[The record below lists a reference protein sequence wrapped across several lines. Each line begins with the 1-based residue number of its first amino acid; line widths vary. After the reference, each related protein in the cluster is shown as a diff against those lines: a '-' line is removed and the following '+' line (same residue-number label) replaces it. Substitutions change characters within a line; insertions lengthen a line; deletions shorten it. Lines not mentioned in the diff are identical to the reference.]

1 MTATLN
7 PTDRFAALFALEK
20 SRLPGSAVRWLA
32 SARDAAFA
40 AFETQGLPHARF
52 DGWRHTPARPLTETA
67 FEPAERPAARG
78 GFFGKALCPVTFHR
92 VVVHNGRVLPNGE
105 GSLYTGLPAGVTV
118 LGLADA
124 LRDDPESLKTAL
136 SRGFS
141 ADGLPFASL
150 AAALFTDG
158 VVVKVARH
166 VRLDKPLN
174 ILFVSDDS
182 KTARPQMA
190 HLRAL
195 VLLEDGAS
203 AEIVTESVGGGRA
216 PFWTNLLTQIVL
228 GEGASLKHY
237 RLQRENESGFQ
248 TAATLVEVG
257 RSARYESH
265 AFNFGGALVRHDLR
279 VRLAGE
285 GADCA
290 LNGMALVR
298 GDETVDHHTVVEHA
312 SVGGT
317 TRELYKAV
325 LDERGRFVFDGLV
338 DVRPGAQ
345 KTDASVYNRNMLLS
359 EDADV
364 HTNPEFKILADD
376 VSCKHGGAI
385 GQLSGESMFYLRSRG
400 IGEADARR
408 MLVYAFA
415 SEMIER
421 VGLEP
426 LKEALTAAL
435 HSRMPEAVE
444 EAAS

>member
-7 PTDRFAALFALEK
+7 PTDRFTALFGSEK
-20 SRLPGSAVRWLA
+20 ARLPGAGITWLDQSRA
-32 SARDAAFA
+32 QALA
-40 AFETQGLPHARF
+40 AFEAQGLPHARF
-52 DGWRHTPARPLTETA
+52 DGWRHTPARVLTETDFA
-67 FEPAERPAARG
+67 SAERPGARG
-78 GFFGKALCPVTFHR
+78 GYAGKALCPVTFHR
-92 VVVHNGRVLPNGE
+92 VVVQNGRVQPNGE
-105 GSLYTGLPAGVTV
+105 GSVYGELPKGVQV
-118 LGLADA
+118 LSLADA
-124 LRDDPESLKTAL
+124 LRDDPEALKAAL
-136 SRGFS
+136 TRGRS
-141 ADGLPFASL
+141 TDGLPFAAL
-150 AAALFTDG
+150 AAGLFTDG
-158 VVVKVARH
+158 VVVKIARH

-174 ILFVSDDS
+174 VLYVCDDS
-182 KTARPQMA
+182 AAGRPQMT

-203 AEIVTESVGGGRA
+203 GEIVTESVGGGRA
-216 PFWTNLLTQIVL
+216 PFWTNILTQIVL

-237 RLQRENESGFQ
+237 RLQRENASGLQ
-248 TAATLVEVG
+248 TAATFVEVG
-257 RSARYESH
+257 RAARYESH

-290 LNGMALVR
+290 LNGLALVR
-298 GDETVDHHTVVEHA
+298 GAEIVDHHTAVEHA
-312 SVGGT
+312 AVGGT

-345 KTDASVYNRNMLLS
+345 KTDASVYNKNLLLS

-385 GQLSGESMFYLRSRG
+385 GQLSAESMFYLRSRG
-400 IGEADARR
+400 IGESEARR
-408 MLVYAFA
+408 MLVYAFG

-435 HSRMPEAVE
+435 HARMPEAAE
-444 EAAS
+444 EAAR

>member
-7 PTDRFAALFALEK
+7 PTDRFTALFEREK
-20 SRLPGSAVRWLA
+20 SRLPGAGIAWLA
-32 SARDAAFA
+32 QARAEALA
-40 AFETQGLPHARF
+40 AFEAQGLPHTRF
-52 DGWRHTPARPLTETA
+52 EGWRHTPARVLTETD
-67 FEPAERPAARG
+67 FVPAERPAARG
-78 GFFGKALCPVTFHR
+78 GHAGKILCPVTFHR
-92 VVVHNGRVLPNGE
+92 VLVYNGRVQPNGE
-105 GSLYTGLPAGVTV
+105 GSVYGEIPKGVQV
-118 LGLADA
+118 SSLADA
-124 LRDDPESLKTAL
+124 LRDAPEALKAAL
-136 SRGFS
+136 TRGFS
-141 ADGLPFASL
+141 TDGMPFAAL
-150 AAALFTDG
+150 ASALFCDG
-158 VVVKVARH
+158 IVVRVALH

-174 ILFVSDDS
+174 VLYVSDDS
-182 KTARPQMA
+182 ASGRPQMT

-216 PFWTNLLTQIVL
+216 PFWMNILTQIEL

-237 RLQRENESGFQ
+237 RLQRENASGVQ
-248 TAATLVEVG
+248 TAGTFVEVG
-257 RSARYESH
+257 RAARYESH
-265 AFNFGGALVRHDLR
+265 AFNFGGALARHDLR

-285 GADCA
+285 GAECA
-290 LNGMALVR
+290 LNGLALVR
-298 GDETVDHHTVVEHA
+298 GEEIVDHHTAVEHA
-312 SVGGT
+312 AAGGT

-345 KTDASVYNRNMLLS
+345 QTDASVYNKNLLLS

-385 GQLSGESMFYLRSRG
+385 GQLSAESMFYLRSRG
-400 IGEADARR
+400 IGESEARR
-408 MLVYAFA
+408 MLVYAFG

-435 HSRMPEAVE
+435 HARMPEAAE
-444 EAAS
+444 EAAR

>member
-7 PTDRFAALFALEK
+7 PTDRFAALFRSERL
-20 SRLPGSAVRWLA
+20 RLPGNGARWL
-32 SARDAAFA
+32 DAARAEALA
-40 AFETQGLPHARF
+40 AFEKIGLPHMQF
-52 DGWRHTPARPLTETA
+52 DGWRHTPARALTETA

-78 GFFGKALCPVTFHR
+78 LFFGKVLCPVTFHR
-92 VVVHNGRVLPNGE
+92 VVVHNGRVLPNGD
-105 GSLYTGLPAGVTV
+105 GSLYTGLPAGVEIV
-118 LGLADA
+118 GLADA
-124 LRDDPESLKTAL
+124 LRDDPESVQAAL
-136 SRGFS
+136 SRAFP
-141 ADGLPFASL
+141 ADGLPFAAL
-150 AAALFTDG
+150 AAALFSDG
-158 VVVKVARH
+158 VFVRVARH

-182 KTARPQMA
+182 KTVRPQMT
-190 HLRAL
+190 HMRVL
-195 VLLEDGAS
+195 VAVEDGAS
-203 AEIVTESVGGGRA
+203 AEIVTESGGGGRA
-216 PFWTNLLTQIVL
+216 PFWTNLLTTIVL

-237 RLQRENESGFQ
+237 RLQRENETGFQ
-248 TAATLVEVG
+248 TAATLVDVG

-285 GADCA
+285 GAECA

-345 KTDASVYNRNMLLS
+345 KTDASVYNKNLLLS

-385 GQLSGESMFYLRSRG
+385 GQLSHESMFYLRSRG

-415 SEMIER
+415 AEMIER

-426 LKEALTAAL
+426 LKEALTTAL
-435 HSRMPEAVE
+435 LARMPEAAE
-444 EAAS
+444 EAAR

>member
-1 MTATLN
+1 MSSSIAT
-7 PTDRFAALFALEK
+7 PDRYAALFESERL
-20 SRLPGSAVRWLA
+20 RLPGAGARWL
-32 SARDAAFA
+32 DAARA
-40 AFETQGLPHARF
+40 AALSAFSAQGVPTLKTE
-52 DGWRHTPARPLTETA
+52 GWRFTPTKALTGAEFA
-67 FEPAERPAARG
+67 PAERPKTRG
-78 GFFGKALCPVTFHR
+78 GFGGKALCPVTFHR
-92 VVVHNGRVLPNGE
+92 VVVHNGRVQPNGE
-105 GSLYTGLPAGVTV
+105 GSMYASLPAGVTV
-118 LGLADA
+118 AGLADV

-136 SRGFS
+136 SRGFAS
-141 ADGLPFASL
+141 DGLPFAVL

-166 VRLDKPLN
+166 VRLDKPLSL
-174 ILFVSDDS
+174 LFVSDDS
-182 KTARPQMA
+182 AAARPQMA
-190 HLRAL
+190 HLRVL

-203 AEIVTESVGGGRA
+203 AEIVTESVGGGAA
-216 PFWTNLLTQIVL
+216 PFWTNLLTQIAL

-237 RLQRENESGFQ
+237 RLQRENETGLQ

-279 VRLAGE
+279 ARLIGE

-290 LNGMALVR
+290 LNGLALVR

-317 TRELYKAV
+317 TRELYKGV
-325 LDERGRFVFDGLV
+325 LDDRGRFVFDGLV

-345 KTDASVYNRNMLLS
+345 KTDASVYNKNLLLS
-359 EDADV
+359 EDADI

-408 MLVYAFA
+408 MLVYAFGA
-415 SEMIER
+415 EMIER

-426 LKEALTAAL
+426 LREALTAAL
-435 HSRMPEAVE
+435 YARMPEAAE
-444 EAAS
+444 EAA

>member
-1 MTATLN
+1 MGSSATT
-7 PTDRFAALFALEK
+7 PDRFAALFEK
-20 SRLPGSAVRWLA
+20 ERSRLPGAGTGWL
-32 SARDAAFA
+32 DAARAAALAQYAVQGVPTAKTEGWRFTPTKALAGA
-40 AFETQGLPHARF
+40 AFET
-52 DGWRHTPARPLTETA
+52 
-67 FEPAERPAARG
+67 AERPKIRG
-78 GFFGKALCPVTFHR
+78 GFGGKALCPVTFHR
-92 VVVHNGRVLPNGE
+92 VVVHNGRVQPDGE
-105 GSLYTGLPAGVTV
+105 GSLYASLPAGVTV

-124 LRDDPESLKTAL
+124 LRDDPEPLKSAL
-136 SRGFS
+136 SRGFA
-141 ADGLPFASL
+141 ADGIPFAAL
-150 AAALFTDG
+150 AAALFSDG
-158 VVVKVARH
+158 VVIKVARH
-166 VRLDKPLN
+166 VRLDKPLSL
-174 ILFVSDDS
+174 LFVSDDS
-182 KTARPQMA
+182 AAGRPQMA
-190 HLRAL
+190 HLRVL

-203 AEIVTESVGGGRA
+203 AEIVTESLGGGEA
-216 PFWTNLLTQIVL
+216 PFWTNVLTSISL

-237 RLQRENESGFQ
+237 RLQRENEAGLQ

-290 LNGMALVR
+290 LNGLALVR
-298 GDETVDHHTVVEHA
+298 GEETVDHHTVVEHA

-317 TRELYKAV
+317 TRELYKGV

-345 KTDASVYNRNMLLS
+345 KTDASVYNKNLLLS
-359 EDADV
+359 EDADI

-408 MLVYAFA
+408 MLVYAFGA
-415 SEMIER
+415 EMIER
-421 VGLEP
+421 AGLEP

-435 HSRMPEAVE
+435 YARMPEAAE
-444 EAAS
+444 EGA

>member
-1 MTATLN
+1 MTSVLAGK
-7 PTDRFAALFALEK
+7 DRFAALFESERA
-20 SRLPGSAVRWLA
+20 RLPGAGARWLGEARASAFSAFSAQGLPTQKTEGWRFTPAQVLA
-32 SARDAAFA
+32 SA
-40 AFETQGLPHARF
+40 
-52 DGWRHTPARPLTETA
+52 A
-67 FEPAERPAARG
+67 FEPAERPKTRG
-78 GFFGKALCPVTFHR
+78 GFGGRALCPVTFHR

-105 GSLYTGLPAGVTV
+105 GSLYTGLPAGVSV

-124 LRDDPESLKTAL
+124 LRDEPEALKTAL
-136 SRGFS
+136 SRGFA
-141 ADGLPFASL
+141 ADGIPFASL

-158 VVVKVARH
+158 VVIKVARH
-166 VRLDKPLN
+166 ARLDKPLN
-174 ILFVSDDS
+174 VLFVSDDS
-182 KTARPQMA
+182 AAEKPQMA

-203 AEIVTESVGGGRA
+203 AEIVMESVGGGLA
-216 PFWTNLLTQIVL
+216 PFWTNVLTQVVL

-237 RLQRENESGFQ
+237 RLQRESAAGLQ

-279 VRLAGE
+279 VRLMGE

-298 GDETVDHHTVVEHA
+298 GSETVDHHTVVEHA
-312 SVGGT
+312 STGGT

-345 KTDASVYNRNMLLS
+345 KTDASVYNKNLLLS

-376 VSCKHGGAI
+376 VSCRHGGAI

-400 IGEADARR
+400 VGEADARR
-408 MLVYAFA
+408 MLVYAFG
-415 SEMIER
+415 SEMIDR

-435 HSRMPEAVE
+435 IARMPEAAE
-444 EAAS
+444 EAA